1 MSQAGGAAP
10 PQGGGAPG
18 APSVPDDDNNVLSL
32 RERLRC
38 ANAKIDE
45 LMKAY
50 GAALQAS
57 GSKDAEIQ
65 RSYAQKC

>member
-1 MSQAGGAAP
+1 MPRDVASGRRSTTRGG
-10 PQGGGAPG
+10 
-18 APSVPDDDNNVLSL
+18 VPDDDNNVLSL

-50 GAALQAS
+50 GAALAAS
-57 GSKDAEIQ
+57 GSKDADVQ